1 MDTSAPQTILITGGG
16 GFLGNLL
23 GQYLLQDKTIQ
34 VAELVLSDIVQPREI
49 HGYESDSRVV
59 RIQSDL
65 SKPKEVEELFSG
77 RTYTAIAA
85 FHGLMSG
92 GAEADFELGMS
103 ANLDSTRL
111 MLEKLRSLQSQDA
124 KPPVF
129 LYTSSGAVYGGDLP
143 NNTVTDETVP
153 APQGSYG
160 MQKLCC
166 EHLCYDY
173 SRRGWIDARIVRLP
187 TVAVRPGQPN
197 TALSSY
203 ASGIVRE
210 PLNGKK
216 AVCPV
221 ELDFSIFVS
230 SPDVIVGNF
239 IHLLKLDGGR
249 YPSWTRTCALPG
261 ISVTTKE
268 ILAALEKVGGKQ
280 AVELVEIAPTE
291 AVLKVVRTW
300 PGKWETN
307 RAIELGCKRDT
318 DFLSAVQQYKKMLDI
333 GRG

>member
-1 MDTSAPQTILITGGG
+1 
-16 GFLGNLL
+16 
-23 GQYLLQDKTIQ
+23 
-34 VAELVLSDIVQPREI
+34 
-49 HGYESDSRVV
+49 
-59 RIQSDL
+59 
-65 SKPKEVEELFSG
+65 
-77 RTYTAIAA
+77 
-85 FHGLMSG
+85 
-92 GAEADFELGMS
+92 
-103 ANLDSTRL
+103 
-111 MLEKLRSLQSQDA
+111 
-124 KPPVF
+124 
-129 LYTSSGAVYGGDLP
+129 
-143 NNTVTDETVP
+143 
-153 APQGSYG
+153 

-221 ELDFSIFVS
+221 ELDFGIFVS

-268 ILAALEKVGGKQ
+268 ILAALEKVGGKE

-300 PGKWETN
+300 PGKWETD

-318 DFLSAVQQYKKMLDI
+318 NFLSAVQQYKKMLDS